1 MTVQG
6 ISGND
11 LSLAVALFYE
21 FPQSSRHKKQD
32 FALRQM
38 I

>member
-1 MTVQG
+1 MTGQG
-6 ISGND
+6 ICGND
-11 LSLAVALFYE
+11 LSLAVGSFYE
-21 FPQSSRHKKQD
+21 FPQSSMHKKQD